1 MTKREYFAQIREI
14 VAENEEL
21 VAFVDH
27 EVELLDKK
35 NSRKSGKPTKAQV
48 ANEGIKAE
56 ITEYLRENAPAR
68 IGDIA
73 QAVGQTPNKVNALIK
88 QMKDTG
94 EVIRTEEKRVAYFTL
109 AE

>member
-56 ITEYLRENAPAR
+56 IAEYLRENAPAR